1 MTELIQYKNYR
12 VDSGPISV
20 EDIKALYGAN
30 YFSGGPVVRFRINLG
45 KYDEVF
51 TNDIPGFFERLS
63 QAVPTLYSHHC
74 SVGKAGGLFER
85 IKEGTLLGHVMEH
98 VAIELQNLAGM
109 DVGFGKTRSAKKEG
123 VYNVVFRYF
132 DEIAGVYA
140 GKAALNLINA
150 VVGQQDFDVKKVV
163 EDLIV
168 IREKRLLGPS
178 TQAIVDE
185 AERRKIA
192 VIRLDKYNQVQL
204 GTGKYKK
211 VIRATVTGD
220 TSLLAVETTD
230 DKYLT
235 NTILDEAGIP
245 VPQQIITEELDHA
258 LEFHTKLG
266 RPIVI
271 KPAKGYQGNGVSID
285 LNTPDS
291 IEKAFLW
298 AKAFHN
304 EIIVQDDIP
313 GGTYRFLV
321 INFRMIAAVRLIP
334 PYITGNGSSSIAEMI
349 GQLNLDPER
358 EFGDKGKLSKVD
370 TDEETLKILALKGYG
385 LQSVL
390 PAGEVVFLK
399 NSGNMR
405 LGSTATDVT
414 DLVHPYNKFLA
425 CRIAGILNLNVAG
438 IDILSEDI
446 SVPLNVNQGK
456 VIEVNAAPDFRM
468 HFNPTYGTKRYVQR
482 EFVSMLFPPLA
493 QSNIPI
499 YAVTGSKGKSLCV
512 AIISAGLRQTGRT
525 TGVVSKNGLFI
536 NDFCLLNDDATD
548 SKNVNIVLKDPTV
561 DCAIIETPVEAI
573 LASGLGFAYSQF
585 GIFLNI
591 IDLKDEY
598 YTYDHIRDAED
609 ITYAKMVV
617 PEQVVD
623 EGFAIVNA
631 DEPMIMQNRPRIY
644 ANLALFSKNKENPLF
659 QKHLSKQGTGALITN
674 RQIIIYDKGLE
685 MAVTDADAIRFV
697 QQPDDYALDAIMA
710 GILALYLSDISLD
723 QIRKILINGA
733 EGDTFSRSP
742 TTLIRS

>member
-1 MTELIQYKNYR
+1 MTALENFKNYP
-12 VDSGPISV
+12 VEPGAVSV
-20 EDIKALYGAN
+20 EDIKVLYGAN

-51 TNDIPGFFERLS
+51 TNEIPGFFERLS
-63 QAVPTLYSHHC
+63 QAVPSLYSHHC
-74 SVGKAGGLFER
+74 SVGKVGGLFER

-98 VAIELQNLAGM
+98 LAIELQNLAGM
-109 DVGFGKTRSAKKEG
+109 DVGFGKTRSAKKAG

-132 DEIAGVYA
+132 DEIAGIYA

-150 VVGQQDFDVKKVV
+150 LVEQKNFDVSPVI
-163 EDLIV
+163 EDLIL

-204 GTGKYKK
+204 GTGKHKK
-211 VIRATVTGD
+211 IIRATVTGD

-245 VPQQIITEELDHA
+245 VPQQVITKDMVEA
-258 LEFHTKLG
+258 LNFHSQLG
-266 RPIVI
+266 RTIVI

-285 LNTPDS
+285 LNTHEN
-291 IEKAFLW
+291 IEKAFFW
-298 AKAFHN
+298 AKEFHD
-304 EIIVQDDIP
+304 EIIVQEDIA
-313 GGTYRFLV
+313 GGTYRLLV
-321 INFRMIAAVRLIP
+321 INYRMIAAVRLIP
-334 PYITGNGSSSIAEMI
+334 PYITGNGSSSVAELTA
-349 GQLNLDPER
+349 QLNLDPDR
-358 EFGDKGKLSKVD
+358 EFGDKGKLSKVE
-370 TDEETLKILALKGYG
+370 TDEETLKILELKGYD

-390 PAGEVVFLK
+390 PAGEVIFLK

-405 LGSTATDVT
+405 LGATATDVT

-425 CRIAGILNLNVAG
+425 CRISGILNLNVAG
-438 IDILSEDI
+438 IDMLSEDI
-446 SVPLNVNQGK
+446 SVPLNVNNGK

-468 HFNPTYGTKRYVQR
+468 HFNPTFGTKRYVQQ
-482 EFVSMLFPPLA
+482 EFVSMLFP
-493 QSNIPI
+493 QGMKSNIPI

-512 AIISAGLRQTGRT
+512 SIIGAGLRQTGRT
-525 TGVVSKNGLFI
+525 TGIVSRNGLFI
-536 NDFCLLNDDATD
+536 NDFCLISGDATD

-573 LASGLGFAYSQF
+573 LTSGLGFAYLQF

-609 ITYAKMVV
+609 IAYAKMVV

-631 DEPMIMQNRPRIY
+631 DEPMIMENRKRIY
-644 ANLALFSKNKENPLF
+644 ANLALFSKNKDNPVF
-659 QKHLSKQGTGALITN
+659 QKHISKQGTGALISN
-674 RQIIIYDKGLE
+674 SQIIIYDKGLE

-697 QQPDDYALDAIMA
+697 QQPDEHALDAILA
-710 GILALYLSDISLD
+710 AILALYLSDVSLD
-723 QIRKILINGA
+723 QVRKILTGA
-733 EGDTFSRSP
+733 AADV
-742 TTLIRS
+742 